1 MTHIGADAPPLGALA
16 PRDTEVSLAAAI
28 ERLLAAGIGLTA
40 WAIGRSPR
48 ASTMTMV
55 QWRVLVIAARTQG
68 SRVGELAARLGV
80 SAPSASRLVRRM
92 EERGL
97 VRATRAPDD
106 RRATIVTL
114 TDAGR
119 DLVQDVMD
127 RRRTRIEQALRDRP
141 RRSEREATA
150 TLEEIAARI
159 SEFA

>member
-1 MTHIGADAPPLGALA
+1 MIEPPTGVETPTRDAEA
-16 PRDTEVSLAAAI
+16 SLSAAI
-28 ERLLAAGIGLTA
+28 ERLLAAGIGMTA

-48 ASTMTMV
+48 AATLTIA
-55 QWRVLVIAARTQG
+55 QWRALVIAARTQG
-68 SRVGELAARLGV
+68 LRVGELAALLGV

-92 EERGL
+92 ETRNL

-106 RRATIVTL
+106 RRATIVTV

-127 RRRTRIEQALRDRP
+127 RRRARIEQALHDRP
-141 RRSEREATA
+141 RRSEPGATA
-150 TLEEIAARI
+150 TIEEIAARI